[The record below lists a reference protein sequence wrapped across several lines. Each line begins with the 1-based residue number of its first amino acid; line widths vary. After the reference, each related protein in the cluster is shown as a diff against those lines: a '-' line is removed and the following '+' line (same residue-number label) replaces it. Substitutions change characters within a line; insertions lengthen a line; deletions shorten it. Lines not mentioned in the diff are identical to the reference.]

1 MLWYQGPKAVLILLL
16 KVTFRYQK
24 KEVLLLGT
32 QHSKTVEKAL
42 DSSQMKL
49 IKIFPCPKSQIL
61 LFQVVVQL
69 SLWMSKS
76 PKDR

>member
-16 KVTFRYQK
+16 KVTFRCQK
-24 KEVLLLGT
+24 KEVLPLGT

-42 DSSQMKL
+42 ESSQMKL
-49 IKIFPCPKSQIL
+49 IKTFPHPKGQIL
-61 LFQVVVQL
+61 LFQVVIQL

-76 PKDR
+76 PKDG